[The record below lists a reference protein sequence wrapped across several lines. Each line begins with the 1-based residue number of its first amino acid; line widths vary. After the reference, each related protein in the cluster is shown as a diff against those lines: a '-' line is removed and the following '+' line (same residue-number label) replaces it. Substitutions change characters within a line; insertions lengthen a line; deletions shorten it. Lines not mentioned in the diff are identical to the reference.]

1 MTSRRSALTL
11 LIVSAASILI
21 VSSFTWATAVVNV
34 RGGAGTRE
42 VSAAGNAVVPTVVS
56 LSIVAL
62 AGSLAILALKGWARQ
77 MIGVLIV
84 VVAIV
89 IEISVFRFAMNPIVE
104 SGNDTVGSVAL
115 NQWWIV
121 VMLLAIFLMLS
132 GVITLRSSRAWSA
145 MSAKYEGEAVRK
157 ESALSPWD
165 ALNAGQDPTSD
176 LADPNSEPEPA

>member
-11 LIVSAASILI
+11 LIMSAAGILI
-21 VSSFTWATAVVNV
+21 IASFTWATAVVNV
-34 RGGAGTRE
+34 LGGAGTRE
-42 VSAAGNAVVPTVVS
+42 VTAAGNAVVPTVVS

-62 AGSLAILALKGWARQ
+62 AGALAILALKGWARQ
-77 MIGVLIV
+77 VIGVLIV
-84 VVAIV
+84 VLAVV
-89 IEISVFRFAMNPIVE
+89 IEISVVRFAMNPMVE
-104 SGNDTVGSVAL
+104 SGNDTVSSVAL
-115 NQWWIV
+115 NPWWIV
-121 VMLLAIFLMLS
+121 VMFLALMMVIS
-132 GVITLRSSRAWSA
+132 GLITVGSSRAWSE